1 MTLKLEVGKTYV
13 TADGTPVK
21 IVDRDDAMHYPFNGS
36 NGDCY
41 MENGRLV
48 SDMFQDDGDLIA
60 GLQAPGTTS
69 SPVDFDIQPS
79 PVAMQ
84 RNYFLDEM
92 MLALIRGRNAAESPA
107 DIADAFLALADARA
121 KR

>member
-21 IVDRDDAMHYPFNGS
+21 IVSKDCDPKYPFNGS
-36 NGDCY
+36 DSHC
-41 MENGRLV
+41 
-48 SDMFQDDGDLIA
+48 FTPDGKYYAGGSTTHDLIRE
-60 GLQAPGTTS
+60 LPEPGPVTT
-69 SPVDFDIQPS
+69 VDFDIQPS
-79 PVAMQ
+79 PLAQQ
-84 RNYFLDEM
+84 RAYFLDEM
-92 MLALIRGRNAAESPA
+92 MLALIRGRTTDNPA